1 MTVSESVVARSL
13 AEKVAR
19 ESYGR
24 LVAYLSGRS
33 GDLASAED
41 ALAEAFLAAL
51 EKWPVSG
58 VPDNP
63 DAWLLTIA
71 RRRRL
76 DDWRKEKVRD
86 KGAGHLDLIADE
98 LSAAADLDDGIPDR
112 RLALMFACAHPS
124 IDAAARTPLMLQ
136 TVLGLTA
143 IDISARFLVSPKT
156 MGQRLVRAKAR
167 IKEHKIP
174 FLVPE
179 RDELPTRLPAV
190 LASIYAAY
198 TNGWMEID
206 GAKALGHEAIWL
218 GHVVVSLL
226 PQEPEAKGLL
236 ALMLYA
242 EARRSS
248 RQGRDGEF
256 VPLDKQDVGLWDR
269 AQLEMAEGLLREANT
284 NGPTGRYQI
293 EAAIQSAHVARCLSG
308 VSNWQVVVSLYDVL
322 ERIAPSPVVTLN
334 RSVALA
340 RMGHADAALADI
352 EALGGDVRMADY
364 LPYWAARAQ
373 ICADL
378 GKCAEAVE
386 AFTVAVGLCWS
397 EGERRYLEEQRSR
410 ILS

>member
-1 MTVSESVVARSL
+1 MMVSQSALARSV

-24 LVAYLSGRS
+24 LVAYLGGRS

-51 EKWPVSG
+51 EKWPDTG

-76 DDWRKEKVRD
+76 DDWRKEKVRKKSAD
-86 KGAGHLDLIADE
+86 HLDLVADE
-98 LSAAADLDDGIPDR
+98 LSAATDLDEGIPDR

-143 IDISARFLVSPKT
+143 MDISARFLVSPKT

-167 IKEHKIP
+167 IRDEKIP

-179 RDELPTRLPAV
+179 REELPTRLPPV

-218 GHVVVSLL
+218 ARVVVSLL

-248 RQGRDGEF
+248 RRDPDGGF
-256 VPLDKQDVGLWDR
+256 VPLDEQDVGLWDL
-269 AQLEMAEGLLREANT
+269 AQLQMAEGLLREANA

-308 VSNWQVVVSLYDVL
+308 VSNWQAVVSLYDVL

-340 RMGHADAALADI
+340 RMGHTDAALADI
-352 EALGGDVRMADY
+352 DALAGDIRMADY

-378 GKCAEAVE
+378 GKRAEAVE
-386 AFTVAVGLCWS
+386 AFTIAVGLCWS
-397 EGERRYLEEQRSR
+397 EGERRYLEERRSR

>member
-1 MTVSESVVARSL
+1 MMVSDSAVARSV

-24 LVAYLSGRS
+24 LVAYLGGRS

-41 ALAEAFLAAL
+41 ALAEAFLTAL
-51 EKWPVSG
+51 EKWPVTG

-71 RRRRL
+71 RRRKL
-76 DDWRKEKVRD
+76 DDWRKDKVREKSAD
-86 KGAGHLDLIADE
+86 HLDLMADKI
-98 LSAAADLDDGIPDR
+98 SAAAELDEEIPDR
-112 RLALMFACAHPS
+112 RLALMFACAHPN
-124 IDAAARTPLMLQ
+124 IDAASRTPLILQ

-143 IDISARFLVSPKT
+143 IDISARFLVAPKT

-167 IKEHKIP
+167 IKDEKIP
-174 FLVPE
+174 FLVPGRE
-179 RDELPTRLPAV
+179 ELPTRLPPV

-198 TNGWMEID
+198 TNGWMDID
-206 GAKALGHEAIWL
+206 WAKALGHEAIWL
-218 GHVVVSLL
+218 ARVVVSLL
-226 PQEPEAKGLL
+226 PQEPEPKGLL

-248 RQGRDGEF
+248 RQGPDGEF

-269 AQLEMAEGLLREANT
+269 AQLQMAEKLLREANAD
-284 NGPTGRYQI
+284 GPTGRYQI

-308 VSNWQVVVSLYDVL
+308 VPNWQAVVSLYDVL
-322 ERIAPSPVVTLN
+322 GKITPSPVVTLN

-340 RMGHADAALADI
+340 RMGHADAALAGI
-352 EALGGDVRMADY
+352 HSLAGDPRMADY

-378 GKCAEAVE
+378 GRHVEAME
-386 AFTVAVGLCWS
+386 AFTVAIGLCWS
-397 EGERRYLEEQRSR
+397 AGERRYLEEQRSR
-410 ILS
+410 IPS

>member
-98 LSAAADLDDGIPDR
+98 LSAAADLDDGIP
-112 RLALMFACAHPS
+112 ALMFACAHPS